1 MVVRPPEGQRII
13 LYVAMFLFLAAV
25 LHLTAEREHVTDL
38 ESFLADRLAPI
49 QRGLANI
56 GAWTAKNW
64 QALVEWRDL
73 KETNEKLRTQ
83 VELLQTENIRLREYR
98 RENAWLREALGFRQE
113 LGYAMLPAQVIARD
127 PGNWLSSIIIDLG
140 EEDGLEPGMGVV
152 GPGGVVGSTRSVAK
166 KTARV
171 MLMIDPSSAIGGV
184 SQRTG
189 DLVLVEGLSE
199 SAGLARVKPLVRD
212 ADLKQG
218 DIIVTSG
225 LSVIFPK
232 GLPIGRLVT
241 VTAGD
246 YGSFAG
252 AFLEPTADLA
262 RLEYVFV
269 IASPKEGGG
278 DG

>member
-269 IASPKEGGG
+269 IAPPKEGGG

>member
-1 MVVRPPEGQRII
+1 MVVRPPEGHRLI
-13 LYVAMFLFLAAV
+13 LYVAAFLLLMAA
-25 LHLTAEREHVTDL
+25 LHLTAEREHVTGL
-38 ESFLADRLAPI
+38 EAFLADRLAPL
-49 QRGLANI
+49 QRGLATV

-64 QALVEWRDL
+64 QALLEWRQL
-73 KETNEKLRTQ
+73 KEINAKLRAQ

-113 LGYAMLPAQVIARD
+113 VGYNMLPAQVIARD

-140 EEDGLEPGMGVV
+140 EEDGLRAGMGVV

-241 VTAGD
+241 VTPGD
-246 YGSFAG
+246 YGTFAG
-252 AFLEPTADLA
+252 AFLEPIVDLA

-269 IASPKEGGG
+269 IVPPEEGGD

>member
-1 MVVRPPEGQRII
+1 MRPPEGHRLI
-13 LYVAMFLFLAAV
+13 LYVAAFLLLMAA
-25 LHLTAEREHVTDL
+25 LHLTAEREHVTGL
-38 ESFLADRLAPI
+38 EAFLADRLAPL
-49 QRGLANI
+49 QRGLATV

-64 QALVEWRDL
+64 QALLEWRQL
-73 KETNEKLRTQ
+73 KEINAKLRAQ

-113 LGYAMLPAQVIARD
+113 VGYNMLPAQVIARD

-140 EEDGLEPGMGVV
+140 EEDGLRAGMGVV

-241 VTAGD
+241 V
-246 YGSFAG
+246 
-252 AFLEPTADLA
+252 
-262 RLEYVFV
+262 
-269 IASPKEGGG
+269 
-278 DG
+278 